1 MTRCSKCGK
10 EVDAGQNFCPYCAE
24 PLTAAGREQL
34 EQAARS
40 AGAMQPSGQER
51 EHFLRDSDLE
61 PPSVVPLSSFEERR
75 GETEKSQRKLFVVV
89 GAASAV
95 VLAGLVLLF
104 TTAAG
109 KSLLQRLTGAPPA
122 DRLEGAARAGSPEFD
137 QNVQKIF
144 VDFYADNDASYAP
157 RPIGDTVITM
167 KPTIRNFTNRTLG
180 GLELRAAGYDLAG
193 QVVRERTF
201 VVIPGRQNE
210 LDANK
215 TMSPSLVIEGV
226 RQDQMPASL
235 RIEVTAF
242 RFK

>member
-1 MTRCSKCGK
+1 VTRCSKCGK

-24 PLTAAGREQL
+24 PLTADGREQL

-51 EHFLRDSDLE
+51 ERFLRDSDLE

-75 GETEKSQRKLFVVV
+75 GETEKSQRKLFIVV

-104 TTAAG
+104 STAAG
-109 KSLLQRLTGAPPA
+109 ESLMQRLTGAPPA
-122 DRLEGAARAGSPEFD
+122 DRLEGAARAGTPEFD

-144 VDFYADNDASYAP
+144 VDFNADDDATTAA
-157 RPIGDTVITM
+157 RPIGDTVISM
-167 KPTIRNFTNRTLG
+167 KPTIRNFTNRTIN
-180 GLELRAAGYDLAG
+180 GLELRAAGYDASG
-193 QVVRERTF
+193 QVVKGRNF
-201 VVIPGRQNE
+201 VIIPGRQNE
-210 LDANK
+210 LEPNK
-215 TMSPSLVIEGV
+215 TMSPSLVLEGIK
-226 RQDQMPASL
+226 QGEMPASL
-235 RIEVTAF
+235 RVEVTAF

>member
-24 PLTAAGREQL
+24 PLTDAGREQL
-34 EQAARS
+34 ERAARS
-40 AGAMQPSGQER
+40 AGAMQPAGQER
-51 EHFLRDSDLE
+51 ERFLRDSDLE

-95 VLAGLVLLF
+95 VLAALVLLF

-109 KSLLQRLTGAPPA
+109 KSLMQRLTGAPPA

-157 RPIGDTVITM
+157 RPIGDTIITM
-167 KPTIRNFTNRTLG
+167 KPTIRNFTNRTLN
-180 GLELRAAGYDLAG
+180 GLELRAAGYDASG
-193 QVVRERTF
+193 QVVKARNF
-201 VVIPGRQNE
+201 VIIPGRQSE
-210 LDANK
+210 LEPNK
-215 TMSPSLVIEGV
+215 TMSPSLVIEGI
-226 RQDQMPASL
+226 RQGEMPASL
-235 RIEVTAF
+235 RVEVTAF